1 MHEAQTRKDQTHGY
15 KLDKSHIFVVNMF
28 DDFDKYMNVS
38 NEWIPPEIKPY
49 TPEVKFI
56 IYSGDTKAFHCSKF
70 LKIAHQT
77 SNYT

>member
-1 MHEAQTRKDQTHGY
+1 MQEAQTTKDKTHGY

-28 DDFDKYMNVS
+28 DDFNKYIKVS
-38 NEWIPPEIKPY
+38 SEWIPLQTKPY
-49 TPEVKFI
+49 TPEVKVI